1 MNRILFALLAF
12 FAALGIAMAA
22 VDVNTASPAELE
34 TIRGIGPALSAKIVE
49 ERKKGPFKNADDL
62 QTRVRGIGEASVKKM
77 VQAGLVVG
85 GGKGVVRE
93 TPPAGKAEKAA
104 PKAEKTEKAAPKA
117 EKAAPKTEK
126 TDDKAVR
133 K

>member
-49 ERKKGPFKNADDL
+49 ERKKGPFKNAEDL
-62 QTRVRGIGEASVKKM
+62 QTRVKGIGEASVKKM
-77 VQAGLVVG
+77 VEAGLVVG
-85 GGKGVVRE
+85 GGKGAVRE
-93 TPPAGKAEKAA
+93 TPPAGKAEK
-104 PKAEKTEKAAPKA
+104 T

-126 TDDKAVR
+126 TEKAAPKTEKADDKAAR

>member
-12 FAALGIAMAA
+12 FAALGIALAA

-49 ERKKGPFKNADDL
+49 ERKKGPFKNAEDL
-62 QTRVRGIGEASVKKM
+62 QTRVKGIGEASVKKM
-77 VQAGLVVG
+77 VEAGLVVG
-85 GGKGVVRE
+85 GGKGAVRE
-93 TPPAGKAEKAA
+93 TPPAGKAEK
-104 PKAEKTEKAAPKA
+104 T

-126 TDDKAVR
+126 TEKAAPKTEKADDKAAR

>member
-12 FAALGIAMAA
+12 FAALGIALAA

-49 ERKKGPFKNADDL
+49 ERKKGPFKNAEDL
-62 QTRVRGIGEASVKKM
+62 QTRVKGIGEASVKKM
-77 VQAGLVVG
+77 VEAGLVVG
-85 GGKGVVRE
+85 GGKGAVRE
-93 TPPAGKAEKAA
+93 TPPAGK
-104 PKAEKTEKAAPKA
+104 TEKAAPKTETA
-117 EKAAPKTEK
+117 EKAAPKTAK
-126 TDDKAVR
+126 ADDKAAR